1 MGKIWIIVRVFPLF
15 FFFGESISCEGKMF
29 RRDCHAGKGK
39 LWGGLT
45 KSKEYTKIAVY
56 HTGEHESSLDFRER
70 AEERTEYGTNSFE

>member
-1 MGKIWIIVRVFPLF
+1 MIERGNPYYISGLPFLSFSVFRNVW
-15 FFFGESISCEGKMF
+15 C
-29 RRDCHAGKGK
+29 
-39 LWGGLT
+39 GLT